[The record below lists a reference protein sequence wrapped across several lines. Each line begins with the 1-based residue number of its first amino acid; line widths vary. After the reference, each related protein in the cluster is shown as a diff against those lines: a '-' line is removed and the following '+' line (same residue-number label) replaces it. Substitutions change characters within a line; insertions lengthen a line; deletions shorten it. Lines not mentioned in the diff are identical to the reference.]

1 MKDGK
6 HKKDMN
12 QKEEIKN
19 ENEVQDE
26 QSLENGSQPEL
37 DEKHIK
43 EMEEK
48 DQKITELETE
58 ISELKDKLLRRAAEF
73 ENYKRRTE
81 NDQLNLIKYAAE
93 PIIQTLLPI
102 VDDFERSLLHIEN
115 AKDINAI
122 KEGLKLVYDKLIKA
136 LKEQGVEKIDSIGE
150 AFDVEFHEALMQK
163 PVEGVEPHT
172 VVEEIEKGYKYK
184 DKIIRHAKVIVSEIP
199 AEEQSN
205 NSTEK

>member
-1 MKDGK
+1 MKEGK
-6 HKKDMN
+6 HKKNMN

-19 ENEVQDE
+19 DNAVQDE

-48 DQKITELETE
+48 DRKITELETE

-93 PIIQTLLPI
+93 PIIQNLLPI

-115 AKDINAI
+115 AKDINAV
-122 KEGLKLVYDKLIKA
+122 KEGIKLVYDKLIKA
-136 LKEQGVEKIDSIGE
+136 LKVQGVEKINSVGE
-150 AFDVEFHEALMQK
+150 PFDVEYHEALMQK
-163 PVEGVEPHT
+163 PAEGVEPHT

-199 AEEQSN
+199 AEGQSN
-205 NSTEK
+205 NSTEN